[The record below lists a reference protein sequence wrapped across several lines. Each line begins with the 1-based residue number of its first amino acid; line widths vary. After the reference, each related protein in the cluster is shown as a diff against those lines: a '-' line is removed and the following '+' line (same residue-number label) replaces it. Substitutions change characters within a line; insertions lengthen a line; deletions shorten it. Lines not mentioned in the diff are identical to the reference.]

1 LQQKYLAHLSSAA
14 AAAAAAEEQE
24 EQEDAAAPDETDL
37 DSLDEPGRAADYQV
51 LYCTVVSSRCSR
63 YIHSS
68 VITPV
73 VPLTVSNLAKTPTD
87 CQISRAAR

>member
-1 LQQKYLAHLSSAA
+1 MQQKYLAHLSAAA

-51 LYCTVVSSRCSR
+51 LYCTQ
-63 YIHSS
+63 IK
-68 VITPV
+68 
-73 VPLTVSNLAKTPTD
+73 SN
-87 CQISRAAR
+87 QI

>member
-1 LQQKYLAHLSSAA
+1 LQQKYLAHLAA
-14 AAAAAAEEQE
+14 AAAAAAAAE

-51 LYCTVVSSRCSR
+51 LDCTAVSSRCSR

-73 VPLTVSNLAKTPTD
+73 VPLTVSNLAKPPTD